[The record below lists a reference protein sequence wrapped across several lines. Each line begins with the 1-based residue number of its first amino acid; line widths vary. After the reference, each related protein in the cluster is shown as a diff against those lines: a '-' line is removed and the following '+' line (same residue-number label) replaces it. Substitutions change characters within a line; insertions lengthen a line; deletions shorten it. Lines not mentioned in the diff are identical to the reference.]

1 MAQVTTKRDRPIFVH
16 DGFMYRFAKRS
27 ADGGKL
33 WRCSVTACLGRVKTD
48 DNDVFIEIQKSNHSY
63 PRDPDSITVK
73 SVITT
78 MKMRAESQ
86 TTLLGD
92 IYCTET
98 ATLAAQPSAA
108 AAMPTF
114 PEVHMTLSCHRR
126 KQFPTLPS
134 PRTRQDIVVPDT
146 LKTTVSGYPFL
157 MPCGKENK
165 FIIYWTADNLHLL
178 CQSNIMCMDGTFDAF
193 LTVPYF
199 HVSHFQSPR
208 FGLKMMGLLKWQII
222 WATSEFI
229 KWCWFRQEKL
239 SQNADILIA

>member
-1 MAQVTTKRDRPIFVH
+1 MAQVTTKRDRPILVH

-48 DNDVFIEIQKSNHSY
+48 DNDVFIEIRNSNHSY

-73 SVITT
+73 SVISA
-78 MKMRAESQ
+78 MKVRAESQ

-92 IYCTET
+92 VYCTET
-98 ATLAAQPSAA
+98 ATLAVQPSAA

-114 PEVHMTLSCHRR
+114 PEVRMTLSHHRR

-146 LKTTVSGYPFL
+146 LKTTVSGHPTGSL
-157 MPCGKENK
+157 CPVERRLNSSSTTLLT
-165 FIIYWTADNLHLL
+165 IYASFVRLTSCAWMVHLTPARL
-178 CQSNIMCMDGTFDAF
+178 CSRSC
-193 LTVPYF
+193 
-199 HVSHFQSPR
+199 
-208 FGLKMMGLLKWQII
+208 
-222 WATSEFI
+222 
-229 KWCWFRQEKL
+229 
-239 SQNADILIA
+239 